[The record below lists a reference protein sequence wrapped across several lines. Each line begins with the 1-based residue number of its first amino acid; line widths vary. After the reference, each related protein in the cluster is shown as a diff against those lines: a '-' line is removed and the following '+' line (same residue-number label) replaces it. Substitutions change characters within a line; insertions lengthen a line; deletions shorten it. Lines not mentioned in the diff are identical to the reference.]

1 MHRYR
6 FGIEEEYFLVNRQ
19 SAAPRSELPKAFM
32 AAAQKRLGSNLTTE
46 ILQSQIEVATPPLAS
61 SAEARAELS
70 RYRSVLSEVGKEHGV
85 GILAAG
91 THPLA
96 LPQQQR
102 MTRKRR
108 YSKVISDLG
117 MVGLGN
123 PISGLH
129 VHVEVPKPDQ
139 RVEIMQRL
147 IPFLPLLLALSTS
160 SPFWCGYPTGLL
172 GYRNAANDA
181 LPRTGFPEMFRDLA
195 EYETYV
201 KTLVD
206 AGIVPNATYVWW
218 ALRPSLQHPTLEL
231 RITDC
236 CTSIA
241 DSVAV
246 AALFRALVRHVIRCP
261 DLNANLSAVHRALV
275 EENRWRAQRYGTDG
289 TYIDLSTFEPV
300 SFKAWL
306 DAVILSLTEDIGA
319 FGSQGDIQHLRTIL
333 KRGTSAHLQ
342 LEYYR
347 SLRKF
352 GRKPREA
359 IAEVTKWLRVST
371 EAGDFTARA
380 SEQRSMPTKNLAP
393 ELA

>member
-1 MHRYR
+1 
-6 FGIEEEYFLVNRQ
+6 
-19 SAAPRSELPKAFM
+19 
-32 AAAQKRLGSNLTTE
+32 
-46 ILQSQIEVATPPLAS
+46 
-61 SAEARAELS
+61 
-70 RYRSVLSEVGKEHGV
+70 
-85 GILAAG
+85 
-91 THPLA
+91 
-96 LPQQQR
+96 
-102 MTRKRR
+102 
-108 YSKVISDLG
+108 
-117 MVGLGN
+117 
-123 PISGLH
+123 
-129 VHVEVPKPDQ
+129 
-139 RVEIMQRL
+139 
-147 IPFLPLLLALSTS
+147 
-160 SPFWCGYPTGLL
+160 
-172 GYRNAANDA
+172 
-181 LPRTGFPEMFRDLA
+181 MFRDLA

-236 CTSIA
+236 CTAIV
-241 DSVAV
+241 DSVAI
-246 AALFRALVRHVIRCP
+246 AALFRALVRHVIRRP

-300 SFKAWL
+300 SFKVWL
-306 DAVILSLTEDIGA
+306 DAVILSLAEDIGA

-380 SEQRSMPTKNLAP
+380 SEQRSMPTKKLAP